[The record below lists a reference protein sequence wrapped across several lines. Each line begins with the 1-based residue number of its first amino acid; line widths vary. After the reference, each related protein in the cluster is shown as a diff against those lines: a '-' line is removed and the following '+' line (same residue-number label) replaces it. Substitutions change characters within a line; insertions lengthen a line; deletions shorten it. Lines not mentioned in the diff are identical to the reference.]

1 MEIVK
6 LVSVDS
12 TNHWLK
18 SRLKT
23 EDFDDGF
30 VVVSDFQSSGKGQ
43 GANHWE
49 SAAGKNLLF
58 SLLLRPKK
66 LPASKQFVISQIVS
80 IAICR
85 TLESYF
91 NNVKIKWPND
101 IYVGDKKIGGILIE
115 NSWMGSMVVD
125 SIIGIGLNV
134 NQEKFISDAPNP
146 VSMKMILH
154 KSINRSIV
162 LKKLLAQISIL
173 FSSDDEIIP
182 LEYFERLYR
191 REGYFRYCDQDGE
204 FEAQIAG
211 IKADGQIELET
222 RSGHRKSYYF
232 KEVEFIIPYSL

>member
-1 MEIVK
+1 MK
-6 LVSVDS
+6 SVDS
-12 TNHWLK
+12 TNRWLK

-23 EDFDDGF
+23 EKFDDGF
-30 VVVSDFQSSGKGQ
+30 VVVCDYQSSGKGQ

-49 SAAGKNLLF
+49 SAAGRNLLF
-58 SLLLRPKK
+58 SLFLRPEN
-66 LPASKQFVISQIVS
+66 LPASQQFVISQLVS

-91 NNVKIKWPND
+91 DNVKIKWPND
-101 IYVGDKKIGGILIE
+101 IYVGDRKIAGILIE

-146 VSMKMILH
+146 VSMKMLLH
-154 KSINRSIV
+154 KSVKRFTV
-162 LKKLLAQISIL
+162 LKKLLAQISVL
-173 FSSDDEIIP
+173 YYGNDEIIP

-191 REGYFRYCDQDGE
+191 REGYFPYRDEDGE
-204 FEAQIAG
+204 FEAEIAG

-232 KEVEFIIPYSL
+232 KEVEFIIP